1 MNGILDAACEVDEC
15 LRKIGLPYCLI
26 GGIALQ
32 RWGQP
37 RTTLDVDVTVMAELG
52 SEDRAI
58 RQLLSAFEPRIA
70 DAAEFALQS
79 RVVLLRTTNHVGV
92 DVALGALPFESRM
105 VARSTLWSLDDIR
118 SLRTCSAEDLL
129 VQKAFAGRD
138 QDWVDIQRVLE
149 SQRTEL
155 DRDLVLQE
163 LRPLAELSESHDAIS
178 RLEQLFRSADNDN

>member
-1 MNGILDAACEVDEC
+1 MNGVLAAAREVDEC

-52 SEDRAI
+52 SEDRVI

-79 RVVLLRTTNHVGV
+79 RVVLLRTTN
-92 DVALGALPFESRM
+92 R
-105 VARSTLWSLDDIR
+105 
-118 SLRTCSAEDLL
+118 
-129 VQKAFAGRD
+129 
-138 QDWVDIQRVLE
+138 LE
-149 SQRTEL
+149 SSLTL
-155 DRDLVLQE
+155 GVY
-163 LRPLAELSESHDAIS
+163 
-178 RLEQLFRSADNDN
+178 